1 MQFVERYEAFCRI
14 VNDDVISLGTFDTHE
29 EAVDAAIRFASEE
42 LPTERVKAFQ
52 VQHVYLNATCYPA
65 EIIFEDLKKGG

>member
-14 VNDDVISLGTFDTHE
+14 VNDDVISLGAFDTFE
-29 EAVDAAIRFASEE
+29 EAQDTAVRFASEE

-52 VQHVYLNATCYPA
+52 IQRVFLNVPCYPA
-65 EIIFEDLKKGG
+65 EAFRASVLKGG